1 MKFEFLSLAVLISAI
16 IAIIYRRREN
26 TRVYS
31 VFKLLTTVLII
42 LIALIIFKKT
52 SSIYS
57 AMVIAALFFSLA
69 GDVFLINKKY
79 FLQGL
84 SSFLVA
90 HIAFTIG
97 FTSLYGFTWYSA
109 PLVLLVLIGG
119 GYYNYLRKDLVKY
132 SIPVL
137 VYITVIVVM
146 NWQAIGLVVNNGRMV
161 FFSIALASIMFSFS
175 DSVIAYN
182 KFKRPLKIAE
192 PLILST
198 YWVSIFTFTI
208 AGLYID

>member
-1 MKFEFLSLAVLISAI
+1 MKIELLSLSVLISAI
-16 IAIIYRRREN
+16 ISIIYRQREN
-26 TRVYS
+26 IKICS

-42 LIALIIFKKT
+42 LIALIIFIKT
-52 SSIYS
+52 SSTYS
-57 AMVIAALFFSLA
+57 AMMIAALFFSLV
-69 GDVFLINKKY
+69 GDVFLIDKKY

-84 SSFLVA
+84 SSFLIA

-97 FTSLYGFTWYSA
+97 FTSLYGFTWYLV

-119 GYYNYLRKDLVKY
+119 GYYNYLRKDLEKY

-137 VYITVIVVM
+137 IYIAVIVAM
-146 NWQAIGLVVNNGRMV
+146 NWQAIGLVFNNGKLV
-161 FFSIALASIMFSFS
+161 FFSIAIASILFSFS

-182 KFKRPLKIAE
+182 KFKKPLKIAE
-192 PLILST
+192 TLILST
-198 YWVSIFTFTI
+198 YWVSIFIFTV